1 MDGKNIEAEGEQV
14 GDFAGLAKE
23 GDITPGQA
31 AFEAGAG
38 EGTPPISENYYKDLY
53 AKIAAEEQDPVM
65 KSLKEKIIDGL
76 RVGWQNLDPIIEL
89 AKEEHG
95 DDFEITS
102 DIAAKIK
109 DELDNL
115 EKECYRIDDDVTAKR
130 VDKEQAVQ
138 TMEEYIR
145 DAAEIIEAC
154 LKD

>member
-14 GDFAGLAKE
+14 GDFAGLA
-23 GDITPGQA
+23 GVDDITSGQA
-31 AFEAGAG
+31 ASEVGAG
-38 EGTPPISENYYKDLY
+38 EGTPPLSKDFYDKLMAQISVT
-53 AKIAAEEQDPVM
+53 EQDQVR